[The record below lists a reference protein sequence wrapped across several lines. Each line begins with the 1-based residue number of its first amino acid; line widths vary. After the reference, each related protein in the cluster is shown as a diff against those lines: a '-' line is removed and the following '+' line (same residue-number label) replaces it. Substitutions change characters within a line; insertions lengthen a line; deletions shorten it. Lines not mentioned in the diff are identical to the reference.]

1 MNTCA
6 YCEGP
11 ADIRRGMGVD
21 AEVYLYA
28 CPLCLNVSLLRS
40 QPKGLLSE
48 RLETEPDIRE
58 ILPAGSI
65 PSEIL
70 NRLRKAADDLPLL
83 PEVCQRVVSLAHD
96 PLSTMTDIA
105 EAINQDPVIATKLLR
120 LANSVAFGGLH
131 EITSLDQACARL
143 GVREI
148 VRTVQA
154 IAYSGLYRAAKPSQR
169 ETLQALWRHTVAA
182 SQAAYEIARQK
193 CPEEADEMFLA
204 GLLHDLGAV
213 VLINIIAR
221 SPVTLSSRL
230 REEPTIAHE
239 FEVKYHALAGIHVV
253 LERNLPN
260 TFAFTTYF
268 HPRPQHVPVPQSRTP
283 VLIVRMAERV
293 AEACGYAFDGGDEP
307 LGADD
312 PEAAELGLSSED
324 LERVQTRVHEA
335 VETLLDIMAA

>member
-120 LANSVAFGGLH
+120 LAIGGVWGLH

-221 SPVTLSSRL
+221 SPLRFQPP
-230 REEPTIAHE
+230 REEPNRQSSKGSTMRW
-239 FEVKYHALAGIHVV
+239 L
-253 LERNLPN
+253 
-260 TFAFTTYF
+260 AFTSFWNGTC
-268 HPRPQHVPVPQSRTP
+268 RTP
-283 VLIVRMAERV
+283 SRSPPIFTPARST
-293 AEACGYAFDGGDEP
+293 C
-307 LGADD
+307 
-312 PEAAELGLSSED
+312 LS
-324 LERVQTRVHEA
+324 RNPGRRC
-335 VETLLDIMAA
+335 